1 MTGAIEGPGSQVQ
14 ANPSETRNSQLSTL
28 NPPPVRMAV
37 VGVGHLGRHHARVA
51 AGLSGVDLVG
61 IHDHNAG
68 RADEVAREF
77 GLRILPDLE
86 AVALEAEAAVVAT
99 PTVSHASISGFLLER
114 GLDVMVEKP
123 ITASL
128 READGLLSLARAR
141 GRIVQ
146 VGHVERYNPA
156 VEAALAMVTAP
167 LFIEVHR
174 LGIFTRRSLDVD
186 VVLDLMIHDL
196 QIVQALAGCRVVE
209 IRAAGLPVLTPLLDI
224 ANARVSFEGG
234 CVANLT
240 ASRVSAKKVRKL
252 RIFASELYVSVDMQ
266 ARTVKAFR
274 LSRKNGEPK
283 IVQEDVSVPAE
294 EPLARE
300 LADFARAVRTRREP
314 LVSGESGRA
323 ALALAEEVLE
333 AIAKH
338 RLSTEGVRA

>member
-1 MTGAIEGPGSQVQ
+1 MIRVS
-14 ANPSETRNSQLSTL
+14 S
-28 NPPPVRMAV
+28 PVRLAV

-51 AGLSGVDLVG
+51 ASLPGVTLVG

-86 AVALEAEAAVVAT
+86 AVAREAEAVIVAT
-99 PTVSHASISGFLLER
+99 PTVSHASVSGFLLER

-128 READGLLSLARAR
+128 READGLLALARAR

-146 VGHVERYNPA
+146 VGHVERYNAA

-167 LFIEVHR
+167 LFIEGHR

-196 QIVQALAGCRVVE
+196 QIVQALAGGRAVE

-224 ANARVSFEGG
+224 ANARVAFEGG

-240 ASRVSAKKVRKL
+240 ASRISAKKVRKL
-252 RIFASELYVSVDMQ
+252 RIFAPELYVSVDMQ
-266 ARTVKAFR
+266 ARTVKAYR
-274 LSRKNGEPK
+274 LSREKGEPE
-283 IVQEDVSVPAE
+283 IILEDVSVLDE

-300 LADFARAVRTRREP
+300 LADFAGAVRTRREP

-333 AIAKH
+333 AIAKQ

>member
-1 MTGAIEGPGSQVQ
+1 MARTNGGRISV
-14 ANPSETRNSQLSTL
+14 SS
-28 NPPPVRMAV
+28 PVRLAV

-51 AGLSGVDLVG
+51 ASLPGVALVG

-86 AVALEAEAAVVAT
+86 AVAREAEAAVVAT
-99 PTVSHASISGFLLER
+99 PTVSHASVSGLLLER

-123 ITASL
+123 ITASV
-128 READGLLSLARAR
+128 READGLLALARKR

-156 VEAALAMVTAP
+156 VEAGLALVRAP

-196 QIVQALAGCRVVE
+196 QIVQTLVGGRAVE
-209 IRAAGLPVLTPLLDI
+209 IRAAGLPVLTPLPDI
-224 ANARVSFEGG
+224 ANARVAFEGG

-240 ASRVSAKKVRKL
+240 ASRISAKKVRKL
-252 RIFASELYVSVDMQ
+252 RIFAPEIYVSVDMQ
-266 ARTVKAFR
+266 ARTVKTFR
-274 LSRKNGEPK
+274 LSREKGEPE
-283 IVQEDVSVPAE
+283 IVPEDVLVPDE

-300 LADFARAVRTRREP
+300 LADFAGAVRTRREP

-333 AIAKH
+333 AIARQ
-338 RLSTEGVRA
+338 RLSSQGVRA

>member
-1 MTGAIEGPGSQVQ
+1 
-14 ANPSETRNSQLSTL
+14 
-28 NPPPVRMAV
+28 
-37 VGVGHLGRHHARVA
+37 
-51 AGLSGVDLVG
+51 
-61 IHDHNAG
+61 
-68 RADEVAREF
+68 
-77 GLRILPDLE
+77 
-86 AVALEAEAAVVAT
+86 
-99 PTVSHASISGFLLER
+99 
-114 GLDVMVEKP
+114 MVEKP

-128 READGLLSLARAR
+128 READGLVSLARAR

-156 VEAALAMVTAP
+156 VEAALGMVTAP

-196 QIVQALAGCRVVE
+196 QIVQALAGGRAVE
-209 IRAAGLPVLTPLLDI
+209 IRAVGLPVLTPLLDI
-224 ANARVSFEGG
+224 ANARVAFEGG

-252 RIFASELYVSVDMQ
+252 RIFAPELYVSVDMQ

-274 LSRKNGEPK
+274 LWREKGEPE
-283 IVQEDVSVPAE
+283 IVLAEVPVPAE

-300 LADFARAVRTRREP
+300 LADFARSVRTRREP

-323 ALALAEEVLE
+323 ALALAEEVLG

-338 RLSTEGVRA
+338 RLSTEGVRV

>member
-1 MTGAIEGPGSQVQ
+1 MI
-14 ANPSETRNSQLSTL
+14 
-28 NPPPVRMAV
+28 
-37 VGVGHLGRHHARVA
+37 
-51 AGLSGVDLVG
+51 
-61 IHDHNAG
+61 
-68 RADEVAREF
+68 
-77 GLRILPDLE
+77 
-86 AVALEAEAAVVAT
+86 
-99 PTVSHASISGFLLER
+99 
-114 GLDVMVEKP
+114 EKP

-128 READGLLSLARAR
+128 READDLLALARAG

-196 QIVQALAGCRVVE
+196 QIVQALAGGRAVE

-224 ANARVSFEGG
+224 ANARVAFEGG

-252 RIFASELYVSVDMQ
+252 RIFAPELYVSVDMQ

-274 LSRKNGEPK
+274 LSRKNGEPE
-283 IVQEDVSVPAE
+283 IVQEDVSVPNE

-323 ALALAEEVLE
+323 ALALAENVLE
-333 AIAKH
+333 AIA
-338 RLSTEGVRA
+338 